1 MVFLTG
7 LILTLLCFG
16 LGIYQRWRAHL
27 DLDGAYL
34 SKLVWV
40 SVGLGGG
47 TGFVALPAL
56 GVLISHSIYGGT
68 IESNLPPGA
77 NASFLLVLL
86 VIGTLISLVYA
97 FVGYRDH
104 VYPYRVIEGRFQS
117 ADPAFDPGPLRR
129 GPEDSPE

>member
-1 MVFLTG
+1 VVFLTG
-7 LILTLLCFG
+7 LILTLFCFG
-16 LGIYQRWRAHL
+16 LGTYKRWHARL
-27 DLDGAYL
+27 ELDGAYL
-34 SKLVWV
+34 SKLAWV

-56 GVLISHSIYGGT
+56 WVLVSHSIHGGT

-86 VIGTLISLVYA
+86 VIGTLITLVYA

-104 VYPYRVIEGRFQS
+104 VYPSHGAGNPTHGVPDIRPTQMKP
-117 ADPAFDPGPLRR
+117 DDLP
-129 GPEDSPE
+129 